1 MTKSSSNSPG
11 WWQQSTTRRLL
22 KWLFRWRTAR
32 GVLVGVAVLVTLG
45 ALFYTEENIRGKHAW
60 EQYRREAE
68 ARGEQLD
75 LNAFIPKPIPDDQNF
90 AATPFIKSWFVRT
103 NYGWKSDNYQQAQDH
118 IDPPEAKRDT
128 SIRHF
133 LDLVAWSSAFDVV
146 RAGKMTGSQNFAS
159 GKLDS
164 ESRAKAAPSV
174 LEGIKTS
181 DACFDELR
189 AASQRPFS
197 HYPVDYNV
205 EDPAEILLPH
215 LNKVRGACRRLELK
229 ACAELAA
236 GQSEAVLEDVK
247 LIFRLT
253 DSLNEESFLI
263 SYLVRIACVQ
273 TAIQPIWEGLAEH
286 AWSDAQLQELQ
297 ARLQSYNLVAD
308 LKSPLD
314 GERAGAIAII
324 DFVRKRGVG
333 MLIELLGPG
342 QSTPVDK
349 DVADFFGRI
358 VPSGWWRLEQLN
370 YCRLFGLQ
378 MVGTFDGANKRVS
391 PIRIQAN
398 AQELEHAL
406 AGRNR
411 QTGPWHIGA
420 LLVDHRLMSALLLP
434 SLGRIPL
441 AAAVAQTATDQ
452 AAIACA
458 LERYRLANG
467 QFPNTLDALAPR
479 FISQLPHDVITGEP
493 YKYRRTAD
501 GQFVLYSAGGSEKDH
516 SSGSGNEDFFGK
528 IVKTLVEG
536 KEGDWVWQYPSP

>member
-1 MTKSSSNSPG
+1 MTKPLPNSPG
-11 WWQQSTTRRLL
+11 WWQQSTTRRLV

-32 GVLVGVAVLVTLG
+32 GALVGVAVLVTLG
-45 ALFYTEENIRGKHAW
+45 ALFYTEENIRGKYAW
-60 EQYRREAE
+60 EQYRRKAE

-103 NYGWKSDNYQQAQDH
+103 NYGWKSDYYQQVEDH
-118 IDPPEAKRDT
+118 IDPPEAKRDA

-133 LDLVAWSSAFDVV
+133 LDLVAWSRAFDVI

-159 GKLDS
+159 DKLDF

-174 LEGIKTS
+174 LDGLKTN
-181 DACFDELR
+181 DATFAELR

-197 HYPVDYNV
+197 HYPVDYNM

-215 LNKVRGACRRLELK
+215 LSKVKGACRRLELK
-229 ACAELAA
+229 ASAELAA
-236 GQSEAVLEDVK
+236 GQSEAALEDVK
-247 LIFRLT
+247 LILRLT

-273 TAIQPIWEGLAEH
+273 IAIQPIWEGLAEH

-308 LKSPLD
+308 LKWPLD
-314 GERAGAIAII
+314 GERAGGIAIM

-333 MLIELLGPG
+333 TLLELLGPG
-342 QSTPVDK
+342 QPTPVDK
-349 DVADFFGRI
+349 DVADFFSRI

-378 MVGTFDGANKRVS
+378 VAGTFDGANKRVY
-391 PIRIQAN
+391 PDRIQSN
-398 AQELEHAL
+398 IHAL
-406 AGRNR
+406 EEAFAGRNPFGTIFLR
-411 QTGPWHIGA
+411 HQ
-420 LLVDHRLMSALLLP
+420 LLSTILLP
-434 SLGRIPL
+434 ALSKIPL
-441 AAAVAQTATDQ
+441 TAAVAQTATEQ
-452 AAIACA
+452 AVVACA

-467 QFPNTLDALAPR
+467 QFPDTLDALVPR
-479 FISQLPHDVITGEP
+479 FIPELPHDVIVGEP

-516 SSGSGNEDFFGK
+516 SSGSGNEDFLGK
-528 IVKTLVEG
+528 YIKTLLEG
-536 KEGDWVWQYPSP
+536 KEGDWVWQYPSL

>member
-1 MTKSSSNSPG
+1 MLIVTACLI
-11 WWQQSTTRRLL
+11 TLL
-22 KWLFRWRTAR
+22 
-32 GVLVGVAVLVTLG
+32 

-90 AATPFIKSWFVRT
+90 AATPFIQSWFVR
-103 NYGWKSDNYQQAQDH
+103 NNHGWKSDFYQQAEYH
-118 IDPPEAKRDT
+118 VEPPEAKRDT

-133 LDLVAWSSAFDVV
+133 LDLVAWSRAFDVV

-159 GKLDS
+159 DKLDFK
-164 ESRAKAAPSV
+164 SRAKAAPLV
-174 LEGIKTS
+174 LEGLKTNE
-181 DACFDELR
+181 AVFVELR
-189 AASQRPFS
+189 AVSQRPFS
-197 HYPVDYNV
+197 HYPVDYNM
-205 EDPAEILLPH
+205 EDPAGILLPH
-215 LNKVRGACRRLELK
+215 LNEVKGACRRLELK
-229 ACAELAA
+229 AGAELAN
-236 GQSEAVLEDVK
+236 GQSESALEDVK
-247 LIFRLT
+247 LILRLT

-273 TAIQPIWEGLAEH
+273 IAIQPIWEGLAEH

-308 LKSPLD
+308 LKWPLD
-314 GERAGAIAII
+314 GERAGGIGII
-324 DFVRKRGVG
+324 DFVRQRGVG
-333 MLIELLGPG
+333 TLIELLGPG
-342 QSTPVDK
+342 QPTPVDK
-349 DVADFFGRI
+349 DIADFFGRI
-358 VPSGWWRLEQLN
+358 VPSGWWRLEQFN

-378 MVGTFDGANKRVS
+378 MMGTFDGANKRVS

-411 QTGPWHIGA
+411 QTGPWHIGM
-420 LLVDHRLMSALLLP
+420 LLVHHQLTSALLLP
-434 SLGRIPL
+434 ALGRIPL
-441 AAAVAQTATDQ
+441 AAAVAQAATDQ

-467 QFPNTLDALAPR
+467 QFPDTLDALVPR
-479 FISQLPHDVITGEP
+479 FISELPHDVITGEL
-493 YKYRRTAD
+493 YQYHRTAD

-516 SSGSGNEDFFGK
+516 SSGSGNEDFLGK

-536 KEGDWVWQYPSP
+536 KEGDWVWQYPSQ